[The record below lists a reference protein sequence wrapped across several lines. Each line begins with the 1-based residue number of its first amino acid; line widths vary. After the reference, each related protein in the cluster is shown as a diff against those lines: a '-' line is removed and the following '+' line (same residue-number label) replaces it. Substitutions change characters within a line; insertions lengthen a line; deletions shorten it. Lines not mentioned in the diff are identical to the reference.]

1 VQNSPGKKIL
11 PFALVFFFSIL
22 GAKSSSAQVTPV
34 ITSQPAD
41 QTVTAGQPVTFT
53 IVIANG
59 PCRSLWYVNGT
70 GQYGAFASTI
80 SYTIPSTTL
89 AMNGWKVA
97 ANLYDCGSTGA
108 NLGNS
113 QTAILTVNPAT
124 AAPAITA
131 QPANNTVSAGQTATF
146 SVAASGAAPLN
157 YQWQKNGA
165 NIAGAT
171 SASYTTPAA
180 TSADSGSV
188 FQAVV
193 SNSAGS
199 VTSSRATLTVNP
211 TVVAPTITTQPANQ
225 AVMSGQTATFAVAA
239 NGTAPLSYQWQK
251 NGANIGGAISSS
263 YTSPA
268 TTVADSGATFV
279 AVVSNVGG
287 SAKSNPAQLTVNPST
302 VAPTITAQPSNQT
315 VTVGQTATLAVGAGG
330 TAPLSYQWH
339 KNGGMISGATS
350 ASYTTPAAT
359 SIDNGS
365 TFQVAVSNSVG
376 SVMSNA
382 ATMTVNQATGAPS
395 IAQQPQS
402 QTIQPGQS
410 ATFTAVIANGPC
422 RSFWY
427 INGAGYY
434 GSFASTI
441 SYTIPNVTL
450 AMNGWKVYVNLY
462 SCGTNGANLGNS
474 QTAILTVNSA
484 AVAPTITTQ
493 PANQTA
499 AGGQTATF
507 AVTTSGTAPLSY
519 QWQKNGAP
527 ISGASASSYTTPS
540 TTASDNGATFLVV
553 ASNSVGSAVSNTAS
567 LTVTTDTTPPTVSI
581 TSPTSG
587 STVSG
592 TTTLTASASD
602 NIAVANVQFEV
613 DGNNVGTA
621 DTTAPYSFS
630 LDTTTLSN
638 ASHDLTAVATDTSGN
653 HATSIAVPI
662 TVSNQAESVGVPAY
676 ALNGAACSINDTPGS
691 GATDSVFTYTC
702 PLPNPTNAGNLLV
715 VMVRWQNNS
724 LPTVSFTDEP
734 GNTYTNATTC
744 TDAPAGTVTGLYY
757 VENTKPG
764 ARNITVHFSSYSG
777 GVAMGEY
784 EFYNVAQSGALD
796 QAACN
801 VGSASTAV
809 TAGALPALGAS
820 GDLVF
825 QYGMIDRAAMI
836 TGCTP
841 SSQANIAWTQRT
853 TMILDNQPQCAQY
866 GIYNVAASF
875 SPSFTVNTGVNYV
888 SASAAF
894 KAASAGTPPTSGIRV
909 NYIQHDN
916 SIIQN
921 LTSAVT
927 QMPIIG
933 NLAVIM
939 YTGSDD
945 YPTAISDGT
954 DTWTTVG
961 PNQVCNEIIS
971 PPEKTAEGQCSSIWY
986 ASVASPGTYKLNFT
1000 RQINSQG
1007 AGFGDSYITFD
1018 ISGAAAS
1025 PVDTGFGLSGL
1036 ASATGQQGL
1045 SSGGPVTT
1053 ITAAPSGTNEVIL
1066 VSENQQFD
1074 TMTGLSSPS
1083 GAYFLSNFYTNESNS
1098 SHADLNGGWGLLY
1111 NGSSIAPETWMWI
1124 HDASQDPGINTWT
1137 VVGTAFLP
1145 ATQ

>member
-1 VQNSPGKKIL
+1 VQSSLRKRVL
-11 PFALVFFFSIL
+11 PFALLFFFSIL
-22 GAKSSSAQVTPV
+22 GARSSSAQGTPA
-34 ITSQPAD
+34 ITSQPAN

-53 IVIANG
+53 VVIANG
-59 PCRSLWYVNGT
+59 PCRSVWYINGA
-70 GQYGAFASTI
+70 GQYGSFASTI
-80 SYTIPSTTL
+80 SLTIANTTT
-89 AMNGWKVA
+89 AMNGWKVSV
-97 ANLYDCGSTGA
+97 NLYGCGTAGTT
-108 NLGNS
+108 LGNS

-131 QPANNTVSAGQTATF
+131 QPANATVTAGQTATF
-146 SVAASGAAPLN
+146 GVVASGAAPLN
-157 YQWQKNGA
+157 YQWLKNGA
-165 NIAGAT
+165 NIAGAM
-171 SASYTTPAA
+171 SASYTTPA
-180 TSADSGSV
+180 TTTADSGSV

-193 SNSAGS
+193 GNSAGS
-199 VTSSRATLTVNP
+199 ATSSGATLTVNP
-211 TVVAPTITTQPANQ
+211 
-225 AVMSGQTATFAVAA
+225 
-239 NGTAPLSYQWQK
+239 
-251 NGANIGGAISSS
+251 
-263 YTSPA
+263 
-268 TTVADSGATFV
+268 
-279 AVVSNVGG
+279 SN
-287 SAKSNPAQLTVNPST
+287 

-339 KNGGMISGATS
+339 KNGAMIGGATS
-350 ASYTTPAAT
+350 PSYTTPATT
-359 SIDNGS
+359 SADDGS
-365 TFQVAVSNSVG
+365 TFQVAVGNSAG
-376 SVMSNA
+376 SVVSTA

-402 QTIQPGQS
+402 QTVQPGQS
-410 ATFTAVIANGPC
+410 ATFTVVIANGPC
-422 RSFWY
+422 RSIWY
-427 INGAGYY
+427 LNGAGSY

-450 AMNGWKVYVNLY
+450 AMNGSKVFVNLY
-462 SCGTNGANLGNS
+462 GCGTTGANLGNS
-474 QTAILTVNSA
+474 QTAILTVSSA

-499 AGGQTATF
+499 ATGQTATF
-507 AVTTSGTAPLSY
+507 TVTTSGTAPLSY

-527 ISGASASSYTTPS
+527 ISGASASTYTTPS

-553 ASNSVGSAVSNTAS
+553 ASNSVGSATSNPAS
-567 LTVTTDTTPPTVSI
+567 LTVTTDSTPPTVSM

-602 NIAVANVQFEV
+602 NIGVANLQFQV

-621 DTTAPYSFS
+621 DTTSPYSFS
-630 LDTTTLSN
+630 LNTATLSN
-638 ASHDLTAVATDTSGN
+638 ASHDLTAVAMDASGN

-662 TVSNQAESVGVPAY
+662 TVSNQAGSGGVPTY

-691 GATDSVFTYTC
+691 GSIDSVFTYTC
-702 PLPNPTNAGNLLV
+702 PLPNPTSAGNLLV

-734 GNTYTNATTC
+734 GNTYTRATTC

-757 VENTKPG
+757 VENTKAG
-764 ARNITVHFSSYSG
+764 ARNITVHFSSSSG
-777 GVAMGEY
+777 GIAMGEY
-784 EFYNVAQSGALD
+784 EFYNVAQSGSLD
-796 QAACN
+796 QAGCN
-801 VGSASTAV
+801 VGSASTTV
-809 TAGALPALGAS
+809 TSGVLPALVAS

-825 QYGMIDRAAMI
+825 HYGMIDRAAMI

-866 GIYNVAASF
+866 GIYNAAASF
-875 SPSFTVNTGVNYV
+875 SPSFTVNANVNYV

-894 KAASAGTPPTSGIRV
+894 KASSAGTPPASGIRV
-909 NYIQHDN
+909 NYVQHDN

-921 LTSAVT
+921 LTSALA

-945 YPTAISDGT
+945 YPSAISDGSN
-954 DTWTTVG
+954 TWRTVG
-961 PNQVCNEIIS
+961 ANQVCNEILS
-971 PPEKTAEGQCSSIWY
+971 PPQKTAEGQCSSVWY
-986 ASVASPGTYKLNFT
+986 ASVSAPGTLKLNVS

-1018 ISGAAAS
+1018 ISGASAN
-1025 PVDTGFGLSGL
+1025 PVDVGFGSSGL
-1036 ASATGQQGL
+1036 ASATGQQVIN

-1053 ITAAPSGTNEVIL
+1053 LTAAPSAPNEVIL

-1083 GAYFLSNFYTNESNS
+1083 GAYFLSNVYTNESNS

-1111 NGSSIAPETWMWI
+1111 NGSSTAGVTWVWT
-1124 HDASQDPGINTWT
+1124 HDTSQSAGINTWT
-1137 VVGTAFLP
+1137 VVGAAFH
-1145 ATQ
+1145 